1 MSDPRQAEIPTVAS
15 VDLSRYGGLWY
26 EIARLP
32 LRQEDRHARNVTAEY
47 SLQDDGKVR
56 VVNRCINDEGR
67 PEEAVAEATA
77 TDASNARLK
86 VSFLPEGLRWI
97 PFTKGDYWILRLEE
111 DYSTALVGT
120 PNREHLWLLSRTPA
134 MEDARKNDW
143 LGFAAARGFD
153 LAPLIHTPQDGR
165 PAPAG

>member
-1 MSDPRQAEIPTVAS
+1 MSDSAPSEPSTVAS
-15 VDLSRYGGLWY
+15 VDLSRYDGRWY

-32 LRQEDRHARNVTAEY
+32 LRQEDRHARNVTADY
-47 SLQDDGKVR
+47 TLQDDGTVR
-56 VVNRCINDEGR
+56 VVNRCLNDEGQ

-77 TDASNARLK
+77 IDDSHARLK

-97 PFTKGDYWILRLEE
+97 PFTKGDYWILRL
-111 DYSTALVGT
+111 DAGYTTALVGT
-120 PNREHLWLLSRTPA
+120 PDRAHLWLLSREPV
-134 MEDARKNDW
+134 MDDAAKREW
-143 LGFAAARGFD
+143 LGFAAAQGFD